1 MKKLLLFLPLAFL
14 ILGCQTTDQQ
24 YSSLEIQA
32 FQSQQFDCE
41 KKVGFASVVSVF
53 QDYGYI
59 IASAD
64 LDTGLI
70 SANSPT
76 DGGFVPFV
84 GNVMKTQ
91 RASAFIETLGSK
103 TKIRLNFVDA
113 SESSSGYGMKSQN
126 DKPVMDPQF
135 YTDIFAK
142 VGDAIFIRQNSE

>member
-1 MKKLLLFLPLAFL
+1 MKKVLLFFPLALLL
-14 ILGCQTTDQQ
+14 LGCQTTNPQ

-64 LDTGLI
+64 FDTGLV

-76 DGGFVPFV
+76 DGGLVLFV

-91 RASAFIETLGSK
+91 KATAFIETFGGK

-113 SESSSGYGMKSQN
+113 TESSSGYGMKLEN
-126 DKPVMDPQF
+126 DKPITDPQF

-142 VGDAIFIRQNSE
+142 IGDAIFIRQNTE